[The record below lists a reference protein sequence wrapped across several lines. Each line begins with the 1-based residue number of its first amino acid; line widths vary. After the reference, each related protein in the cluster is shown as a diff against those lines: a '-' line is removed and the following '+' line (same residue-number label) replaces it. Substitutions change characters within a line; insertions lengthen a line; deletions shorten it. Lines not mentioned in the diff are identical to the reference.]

1 MRQFFRK
8 SCSLLGL
15 DIGSTAVKLVA
26 LGGSPSAPRIEA
38 CAVAPLPEPV
48 AANNISDASIV
59 GAAIRDARRQAG
71 SRARRAAVAVPCA
84 AAIAK
89 TAALDA
95 ALDDAALEVEVAL
108 EAERLMPFGADELA
122 LDFEPLHL
130 NAADPAT
137 VDVLLVACRA
147 DNIAAREAALQEGG
161 LRAALV
167 DVETYCLQR
176 AANAWGAARDD
187 DGGAVAI
194 LDAGAATVLL
204 LVLEG
209 GSVLFAR
216 EESFAGASLF
226 ETGGLSETR
235 GESAYAEDVLGL
247 AERLLRQFAS
257 ACPAHGIERLWF
269 VGGGASSDHL
279 VSLAKERLALDVA
292 AANPFLNVALG
303 GRVNGD
309 WLRAHAPSL
318 ATAFGLAL
326 RAFDAADAAST
337 EGAQRWCC

>member
-15 DIGSTAVKLVA
+15 DIGSATVKLVE

-38 CAVAPLPEPV
+38 CAVVPLPEPV

-59 GAAIRDARRQAG
+59 GAAIRDARRQAD

-89 TAALDA
+89 TAPLDA
-95 ALDDAALEVEVAL
+95 ALDDTALEVEVAL

-176 AANAWGAARDD
+176 AAFAWGAGGD

-194 LDAGAATVLL
+194 LDAGAATVVL

-209 GSVLFAR
+209 ESVLFAR

-226 ETGGLSETR
+226 DTAGISEVR

-257 ACPAHGIERLWF
+257 AYPAHGIERLWL
-269 VGGGASSDHL
+269 VGGGARSDAL
-279 VSLAKERLALDVA
+279 VCLAKERLALEVA

-326 RAFDAADAAST
+326 RAFDAAEAEST